1 MQQKHRTIY
10 VLGGR
15 VAVISHIKENLFAI
29 NFSMMKTTTIN
40 LCIYKLNK
48 SRLDTYF
55 TLSFTYDFLV
65 PNDFVKF
72 AYCVPYTYTEQL
84 SLVN

>member
-1 MQQKHRTIY
+1 MQHKHRSIY
-10 VLGGR
+10 LLGGR
-15 VAVISHIKENLFAI
+15 VAVISHMRENPYAI
-29 NFSMMKTTTIN
+29 NFSTTKMTTIN

-65 PNDFVKF
+65 PNDIVKF